1 MRRPSITILA
11 AALLAFGLTTCESPN
26 WPAYRHSG
34 LRQGE
39 QDHET
44 DLSDPAK
51 VPALAVRWT
60 FTPPN
65 GEGGSFY
72 GSPIVVHHRVFIGST
87 SGYFYAIDAKTG
99 GLIWQFPP
107 HGHLE

>member
-11 AALLAFGLTTCESPN
+11 AALLTFGLTTCESPN

-51 VPALAVRWT
+51 VSALAVRWT
-60 FTPPN
+60 FTPPS

-72 GSPIVVHHRVFIGST
+72 GSPIFVDHRGF
-87 SGYFYAIDAKTG
+87 FG
-99 GLIWQFPP
+99 GTF
-107 HGHLE
+107 GFFFARGGEAGGGVR